1 VAYRQLRRDIVDGR
15 LLPGERLR
23 VEHIKGHYKVSA
35 GTLREALA
43 LLVADALVVVRGQRG
58 VHVAPVSLRDIEDI
72 TRTRVLLETEALR
85 QSLRAG
91 DDHWEAELLT
101 AFHHLTRAE
110 ERLAANPGAGVD
122 EWEERNRQFHQVLIG
137 ASPSHW
143 IRHCLAILFR
153 QSERYR
159 RLNISTSPAPRDVH
173 AEHKAI
179 FEAVLARDEDRA
191 AALLTEHINVTFEKL
206 RGLPAEFFAESEASA
221 S

>member
-1 VAYRQLRRDIVDGR
+1 
-15 LLPGERLR
+15 LR
-23 VEHIKGHYKVSA
+23 VEHIKGKYNVSA

-58 VHVAPVSLRDIEDI
+58 VQVAPISLRDIEDI

-91 DDHWEAELLT
+91 DDNWEAQLLT

-110 ERLAANPGAGVD
+110 ERLTANPDAGVG
-122 EWEERNRQFHQVLIG
+122 EWEERNRQFHQALIS

-159 RLNISTSPAPRDVH
+159 RLNISTSPVPRDVH
-173 AEHKAI
+173 AEHQAI
-179 FEAVLARDEDRA
+179 FEAALARDEDLA
-191 AALLTEHINVTFEKL
+191 AALLTDHIHVTFEKL
-206 RGLPAEFFAESEASA
+206 RSLPTEFFSESEPAGN
-221 S
+221 

>member
-1 VAYRQLRRDIVDGR
+1 MRRDIVDGR

-23 VEHIKGHYKVSA
+23 VEHIKGQYKVSA

-58 VHVAPVSLRDIEDI
+58 VHVSPVSLRDIEDI

-91 DDHWEAELLT
+91 DDNWEAELLT

-110 ERLAANPGAGVD
+110 ARLAANPGAGVD

-143 IRHCLAILFR
+143 IRHCLSILFR

-159 RLNISTSPAPRDVH
+159 RLNISTSAAPRDVH
-173 AEHKAI
+173 AEHQAI
-179 FEAVLARDEDRA
+179 FEAALARDEDRA
-191 AALLTEHINVTFEKL
+191 AALLTDHINVTYEKL
-206 RGLPAEFFAESEASA
+206 RSLPAEFFAESEFTAS
-221 S
+221 